1 MNSNVLNPFRPYA
14 PSSGEVAT
22 LTDVVT
28 PAPRALWQEL
38 YERDPESLL
47 TQTPDWLECLLAGG
61 GYEDASR
68 LYEFADGQ
76 QLLMPIV
83 KRKGLPG
90 PLAVQASWPYAW
102 GIGDVLAR
110 REPRP
115 EELRAVFADLA
126 KRSFLS
132 LNLSPNPLRRDL
144 WRDALPEGVT
154 AVPRREHVLDLAGGF
169 DKVWRERFLSKTRN
183 KVRKAQKLGVVVECG
198 SSKLIP
204 VFYDLLRR
212 SVDRWALQQNEPRWL
227 SHLRTSSRDPE
238 RKFDDM
244 ARVLGDACRVRVAW
258 FEGQPVAATIVLLGK
273 NNADYIRGAMDKE
286 LAGPVNANDL
296 LQSVAIQEACEAGCR
311 YYHMGESA
319 WSENLSNFKERF
331 GARAYE
337 HHEYRLERLP
347 LTKADRALR
356 EGVKR
361 AIGFKDPSG

>member
-1 MNSNVLNPFRPYA
+1 MNTNSLNPFRQPHA
-14 PSSGEVAT
+14 QPNRAT

-28 PAPRALWQEL
+28 PAPRALWQAL
-38 YERDPESLL
+38 YERDPEALL
-47 TQTPDWLECLLAGG
+47 TQSPRWLECLLAGG

-68 LYEFADGQ
+68 LYTFADGQ

-83 KRKGLPG
+83 KRRGLPG
-90 PLAVQASWPYAW
+90 PLAVQASWPHAW

-110 REPRP
+110 RTPRP

-126 KRSFLS
+126 ERPFLS

-144 WRDALPEGVT
+144 WQSALPEGVT
-154 AVPRREHVLDLAGGF
+154 RVPRREHVLDLSGGF
-169 DKVWRERFLSKTRN
+169 DAVWRERFLSKTRN
-183 KVRKAQKLGVVVECG
+183 KVRKAQKLGVVVETDSTG
-198 SSKLIP
+198 RLIP

-212 SVDRWALQQNEPRWL
+212 SVDRWALQQSEPRWL

-238 RKFDDM
+238 HKFEAM
-244 ARVLGDACRVRVAW
+244 ARILGDACRVRVAW
-258 FEGQPVAATIVLLGK
+258 FERQPVAATIVLLGEH
-273 NNADYIRGAMDKE
+273 NADYIRGAMDKR
-286 LAGPVNANDL
+286 LAGPVKANDL

-347 LTKADRALR
+347 LTRMDRALR
-356 EGVKR
+356 EVVKR
-361 AIGFKDPSG
+361 AIGFEDPSG